1 MEIIDPWIA
10 EIAVIIAIPLVAF
23 ISNWFRIR
31 TKKIRANTV
40 DIDKIRED
48 VIQIKRLLVMQA
60 KRLDKGRAKYHNED
74 DSAYEEL
81 VKDLLTTEI
90 LRSRGSCPV

>member
-10 EIAVIIAIPLVAF
+10 EISVIIAIPLVAY
-23 ISNWFRIR
+23 IANWFRVR
-31 TKKIRANTV
+31 TKKVRLNTE

-48 VIQIKRLLVMQA
+48 VKQIKRLLVMQA
-60 KRLDKGRAKYHNED
+60 KRLDKGSAKYHNDD

-90 LRSRGSCPV
+90 LRSRGSCPI